1 MIIYERYWEKKGR
14 VLAWSLVSHQWWFKL
29 KVIARSG
36 ILVEVKALKVEEQA
50 KVPLQP
56 PMILIPLSKV
66 KSQAVLK

>member
-29 KVIARSG
+29 KVTVRSG
-36 ILVEVKALKVEEQA
+36 ILVEEALKVEEQA

-56 PMILIPLSKV
+56 PPTILIPLSKV
-66 KSQAVLK
+66 KS